1 MCTCMCMYTS
11 TYTCT
16 YTVITCLYIYTL
28 DLWLKLDGKEMKK
41 PYHCI
46 WPPFTD
52 SRPHID
58 WTSMTTYEVTYPHV
72 RLYELSMEDSL
83 STFLS
88 FIEALSSIPAT
99 MAIILINTEESYDL
113 DEKFNSHRGDTPV
126 PIVVVKRKVGLG
138 LLQQL
143 ERYPRKVMARIQ
155 GEESSKLEIP
165 KAGDSP
171 EIKDDRGETYHV
183 HIYVYM
189 YMYRTKSRTTPP

>member
-1 MCTCMCMYTS
+1 
-11 TYTCT
+11 
-16 YTVITCLYIYTL
+16 
-28 DLWLKLDGKEMKK
+28 
-41 PYHCI
+41 
-46 WPPFTD
+46 
-52 SRPHID
+52 
-58 WTSMTTYEVTYPHV
+58 
-72 RLYELSMEDSL
+72 MEDSL

-88 FIEALSSIPAT
+88 FIESLSSIPAT

-113 DEKFNSHRGDTPV
+113 DEKFNSHRGDMPV

-143 ERYPRKVMARIQ
+143 ERHPRKVIARIE

-183 HIYVYM
+183 HIYVHTYTCIHVQTENHNSLGCEQPSVLTIRQIRICFGQ
-189 YMYRTKSRTTPP
+189 YQSSSAVHVHVHV